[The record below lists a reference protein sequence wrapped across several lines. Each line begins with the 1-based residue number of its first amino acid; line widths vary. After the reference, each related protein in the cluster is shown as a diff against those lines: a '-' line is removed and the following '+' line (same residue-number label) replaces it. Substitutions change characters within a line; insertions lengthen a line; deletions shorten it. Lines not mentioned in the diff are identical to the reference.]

1 MKEHKEADAGCS
13 APFTPFSS
21 SAGPGTGF
29 PVQAFVFVFNFKE
42 KKKSY
47 FLKIK
52 EKYEI
57 ITKYLNFLT
66 FIFKVDDC

>member
-1 MKEHKEADAGCS
+1 MLAAVFHSRPSHPLQVLGPVSQCRLLLL
-13 APFTPFSS
+13 FS
-21 SAGPGTGF
+21 TL
-29 PVQAFVFVFNFKE
+29 K

>member
-1 MKEHKEADAGCS
+1 MLAAVFHSRPSHPLQALGPVSQCRLL
-13 APFTPFSS
+13 FLFS
-21 SAGPGTGF
+21 TL
-29 PVQAFVFVFNFKE
+29 K

-66 FIFKVDDC
+66 FIFKIDDC

>member
-1 MKEHKEADAGCS
+1 MLAAALHSRPSHPLQALGPVSQCRLL
-13 APFTPFSS
+13 FLFS
-21 SAGPGTGF
+21 TL
-29 PVQAFVFVFNFKE
+29 K

>member
-1 MKEHKEADAGCS
+1 MLRCS
-13 APFTPFSS
+13 IHALSS
-21 SAGPGTGF
+21 SAALGPVSQCRLLFLFSTL
-29 PVQAFVFVFNFKE
+29 K

-66 FIFKVDDC
+66 FIFKVDDDRCC